1 MTNWAKSLVVLLL
14 VVFAAGTAVQS
25 AQATTMDI
33 MMSTMA
39 DGSVGGCDNCPNGS
53 GDAGANCAA
62 GCVAPASGL
71 SALTIA
77 FYVPALVAQ
86 RGPIKLERLSGLRP
100 PPDPYPPKQ

>member
-1 MTNWAKSLVVLLL
+1 MSNWAKSLVVLLL
-14 VVFAAGTAVQS
+14 VVFAAGTVVQS

-39 DGSVGGCDNCPNGS
+39 DGGVGGCDKCPNAAD
-53 GDAGANCAA
+53 DAGASCAT

-71 SALTIA
+71 SALTFA
-77 FYVPALVAQ
+77 FYVPALDGQ
-86 RGPIKLERLSGLRP
+86 SGPVKLERLSGHRP